1 MPSYSSSNID
11 SIRSVANLNTVGAR
25 LLTTISRD
33 ADEYSVENGL
43 SAGHVVRYDPGLN
56 RYVTS
61 LANDPANAE
70 VFGVVESITGS
81 NLNVVLYGMMN
92 YPDTGPITLR
102 QEKDEDGVTGGA
114 GGEDVYF
121 LSGNTSG
128 VLQALAPNNPGYIVK
143 PVVQKIKT
151 PGFNAQ
157 VLNYVGY
164 IIGGEEISSEVGTEP
179 PGALIYSM
187 TESDSYNWKRCDIP
201 LTFVIADYR
210 DLYNALIGSSSLSSL
225 DERIYVNTPPDPG
238 LIGSSAIQQTNGKIT
253 WSGQVVG
260 ASTLDNYYDIRKFSD
275 AAGKITGLAD
285 SSGKITIGSG
295 TWTISSNTNYGF
307 TTPIFSRKTETVIVG
322 QNTQRQIE
330 LYPYLKVSSTSAV
343 SIPSSVTVEK
353 LTVTD
358 TATIYNQS
366 KTGSPVDL
374 YDKLTALDTHKAT
387 VESTLNLT

>member
-33 ADEYSVENGL
+33 SDDYSIENGL
-43 SAGHVVRYDPGLN
+43 SAGHVVRYDPGAN
-56 RYVTS
+56 SYVTS
-61 LANDPANAE
+61 LANDPGNAE
-70 VFGVVESITGS
+70 VFGVVESVRGS
-81 NLNVVLYGMMN
+81 NLNIVLYGMMN
-92 YPDTGPITLR
+92 YPESGPIVLR

-121 LSGNTSG
+121 LSGNTGG
-128 VLQALAPNNPGYIVK
+128 VLQALAPNNPGYVVK
-143 PVVQKIKT
+143 PVIQKIKS

-179 PGALIYSM
+179 AGAIIYSIA
-187 TESDSYNWKRCDIP
+187 EDDSYNWKRCDKSLSFTI
-201 LTFVIADYR
+201 TDYK
-210 DLYNALIGSSSLSSL
+210 DLYDALFRSRALSSI
-225 DERIYVNTPPDPG
+225 DERIYVTTPPDPG
-238 LIGSSAIQQTNGKIT
+238 LIGSIANQQTGGIIT
-253 WSGQVVG
+253 WTGRVVG
-260 ASTLDNYYDIRKFSD
+260 ADTVNNYYDVRKFAD
-275 AAGKITGLAD
+275 ADGKIQGLIDTSA
-285 SSGKITIGSG
+285 KLTIQSG
-295 TWTISSNTNYGF
+295 TWTIDSTSNYAFG
-307 TTPIFSRKTETVIVG
+307 TPVFSLKTETVKMGDV
-322 QNTQRQIE
+322 QRQID

>member
-33 ADEYSVENGL
+33 SDDYSIENGL
-43 SAGHVVRYDPGLN
+43 SAGHVVRYDPGAN
-56 RYVTS
+56 SYVTS
-61 LANDPANAE
+61 LANDPGNAE
-70 VFGVVESITGS
+70 VFGVVESVRGS
-81 NLNVVLYGMMN
+81 NLNIVLYGMMN
-92 YPDTGPITLR
+92 YPESGPIVLR

-121 LSGNTSG
+121 LSGNTGG
-128 VLQALAPNNPGYIVK
+128 VLQALAPNNPGYVVK
-143 PVVQKIKT
+143 PVIQKIKS

-179 PGALIYSM
+179 AGAIIYSIA
-187 TESDSYNWKRCDIP
+187 EDDSYNWKRCDKSLSFTI
-201 LTFVIADYR
+201 TDYK
-210 DLYNALIGSSSLSSL
+210 DLYDALFRSRALSSI
-225 DERIYVNTPPDPG
+225 DERIYVTTPPDPG
-238 LIGSSAIQQTNGKIT
+238 LIGSIANQQTGGIIT
-253 WSGQVVG
+253 WTGRVVG
-260 ASTLDNYYDIRKFSD
+260 ADTVN
-275 AAGKITGLAD
+275 
-285 SSGKITIGSG
+285 
-295 TWTISSNTNYGF
+295 
-307 TTPIFSRKTETVIVG
+307 KTETVKMGDV
-322 QNTQRQIE
+322 QRQID